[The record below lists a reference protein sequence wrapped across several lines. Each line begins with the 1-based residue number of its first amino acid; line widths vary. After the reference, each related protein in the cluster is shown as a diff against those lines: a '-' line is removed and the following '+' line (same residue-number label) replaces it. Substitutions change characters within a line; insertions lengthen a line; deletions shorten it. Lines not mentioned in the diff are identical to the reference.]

1 MPDDEYP
8 NITKYFA
15 NFYVREVLGGIKPK
29 NGIAQA
35 DMMHFVRASSKTAD
49 FYKRHKGK
57 MELEGAGIY
66 TLRQFAELITEALE
80 KSVSGDMHKLTPG
93 WFSSDAMFDKRLPAF
108 LFRQSLIEDRRDF

>member
-1 MPDDEYP
+1 MIEYIEKPKLVENAEIPDDEYP

-49 FYKRHKGK
+49 FYKRHKG
-57 MELEGAGIY
+57 
-66 TLRQFAELITEALE
+66 AELITEALE